1 MTATLAEPTP
11 AATPVAVHTGPKQA
25 SAWRL
30 YASELRW
37 ILRRPRTIVAL
48 VLMSLVPIALG
59 IGVTVIGG
67 SMPGRGPGMIM
78 AAVGNGMVLPLAAL
92 TISMTMLL
100 PLVATMSAADA
111 LAGEA
116 SHGTL
121 RGLLIAPVS
130 RVRLVAV
137 KAAGVA
143 TVIVIAVSLISL
155 LGMLTG
161 VIIVGGTEVVSIS
174 GTTLPI
180 GEAIGKIG
188 LATGWA
194 AFQMMALAAIALAV
208 SALTEHP
215 LVVLA
220 ATLGGLIVVQVLG
233 AIPGMEWLQPYLLP
247 NGWTAVADVLR
258 DPMPWDGLLDS
269 TAKAACYLVIG
280 LSLTFLRMSTK
291 DG

>member
-1 MTATLAEPTP
+1 MTAATLA
-11 AATPVAVHTGPKQA
+11 APVVARTGPKQA
-25 SAWRL
+25 SPLRL

-48 VLMSLVPIALG
+48 VLMALVPVAIG
-59 IGVTVIGG
+59 IGISVIGE
-67 SMPGRGPGMIM
+67 SVPGRGPEMLM
-78 AAVGNGMVLPLAAL
+78 ASVGNGLALPLMAL
-92 TISMTMLL
+92 MVSMTMLL
-100 PLVATMSAADA
+100 PLVSTMSAADA

-143 TVIVIAVSLISL
+143 TVIVISIALITL
-155 LGMLTG
+155 LGIITG
-161 VIIVGGTEVVSIS
+161 VLLVGGTEVVTLS
-174 GTTLPI
+174 GTTLPFLD
-180 GEAIGKIG
+180 ALGKIG
-188 LATGWA
+188 LAAGWA
-194 AFQMMALAAIALAV
+194 AFQMMALASIALAV
-208 SALTEHP
+208 SSLTEHP

-233 AIPGMEWLQPYLLP
+233 AIPGMDWLQPYLLP
-247 NGWTAVADVLR
+247 TGWTALADVIR
-258 DPMPWDGLLDS
+258 DPMPWDGLVDS
-269 TAKAACYLVIG
+269 SLKAACYLLIG

>member
-1 MTATLAEPTP
+1 MTAALAEPV
-11 AATPVAVHTGPKQA
+11 APVVASTGPKQA
-25 SAWRL
+25 SPWRL

-48 VLMSLVPIALG
+48 TLLALVPIAIG
-59 IGVTVIGG
+59 VGVTVIGG
-67 SMPGRGPGMIM
+67 NTPGRGPALIM
-78 AAVGNGMVLPLAAL
+78 ATVGNGMVLPLAAL
-92 TISMTMLL
+92 MVSMTMLL
-100 PLVATMSAADA
+100 PLVSTMSAADA

-143 TVIVIAVSLISL
+143 TVIVIAVSLIAV
-155 LGMLTG
+155 LGVLTG
-161 VIIVGGTEVVSIS
+161 VIVVGGTEVVTLS
-174 GTTLPI
+174 GTTLPFLSVL
-180 GEAIGKIG
+180 GKVG
-188 LATGWA
+188 LAAGWA
-194 AFQMMALAAIALAV
+194 AFQMMALAALALAV
-208 SALTEHP
+208 SSLTDHP

-247 NGWTAVADVLR
+247 NGWTALADVLR
-258 DPMPWDGLLDS
+258 DPMPWDGLIDS
-269 TAKAACYLVIG
+269 TAKAACYLLIG